1 MRKTDRAALYPQ
13 KCAVT
18 GRNDGPFV
26 DFGVMIPAGRD
37 SRLYLRTT
45 QVERAGAMVG
55 MVPQAEYDALKGEV
69 LEMRERLAEYG
80 ARIEKFETLVGALS

>member
-13 KCAVT
+13 KCLVT

-37 SRLYLRTT
+37 TRLYVRAT
-45 QVERAGAMVG
+45 QVERAGQLVG
-55 MVPQAEYDALKGEV
+55 MVPKADHDALKEQV
-69 LEMRERLAEYG
+69 REMERALEEYG
-80 ARIEKFETLVGALS
+80 QRIEKFAALMEGLS